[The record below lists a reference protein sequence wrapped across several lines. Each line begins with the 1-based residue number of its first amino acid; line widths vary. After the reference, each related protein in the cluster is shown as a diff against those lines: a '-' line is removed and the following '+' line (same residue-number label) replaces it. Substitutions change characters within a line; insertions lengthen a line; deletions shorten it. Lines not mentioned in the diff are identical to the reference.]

1 MDPELVERTD
11 RITPQEWRVIALA
24 IEGVPP
30 SQQCDALGIAMGT
43 LESHR
48 QAIRRKLAI
57 PRGQRFESFVRGNLA
72 GDVRVEEMKKPTRA
86 PVSPEV
92 SERRVRWL
100 LRLTLQEL
108 SEVGLSATLRAELLG
123 QTVDRMGSD
132 NSAEAKSE
140 IEDLRFVAQE
150 MRALY
155 EKMLERARGGGA

>member
-1 MDPELVERTD
+1 MDPQLVERTD

-72 GDVRVEEMKKPTRA
+72 GDVRVNEMKA
-86 PVSPEV
+86 PPRQVVDPAT

-100 LRLTLQEL
+100 LRLTLQEV

-123 QTVDRMGSD
+123 QTVERMGSD
-132 NSAEAKSE
+132 NADEARSE
-140 IEDLRFVAQE
+140 IEDLRAVAAE
-150 MRALY
+150 MRAVY
-155 EKMLERARGGGA
+155 EKMLERARQH

>member
-1 MDPELVERTD
+1 MDPQLVERTD
-11 RITPQEWRVIALA
+11 RITPQEWRVIALG

-57 PRGQRFESFVRGNLA
+57 PRGQRFESFVRSNLA
-72 GDVRVEEMKKPTRA
+72 GDVRVNEMKAPPRTVDPTT
-86 PVSPEV
+86 

-100 LRLTLQEL
+100 LRLTLQEV

-123 QTVDRMGSD
+123 QTVDRMGTD
-132 NSAEAKSE
+132 NSAEATAE
-140 IEDLRFVAQE
+140 IEDLRAVATE
-150 MRALY
+150 MRLLY
-155 EKMLERARGGGA
+155 EKMLERAREH